1 MPAQTP
7 AQSSPAKASAPTAP
21 DAHAD
26 KGLAPNRE
34 AAWDWMRALRL
45 TPLWV
50 SLAIED
56 LHDRYRRTAFGL
68 LWIVLS
74 FALFVLV
81 KILVFGQLTT
91 ASTAEFG
98 IFVTLGFG
106 LWTYINA
113 MVMDACTAY
122 THARPWILGTATP
135 YPVFLLQA
143 VYRNLLIFAMVLLVM
158 AVALFWKQSP
168 WGWTALAAVPGL
180 LVYPVTS
187 LWLAAILAPLCAR
200 WRDLHHAIQTG
211 MRLIFFV
218 TPILWMPASSGELAL
233 IAQLNPLSHFVAI
246 VRDPLM
252 YNQIPLDRWKV
263 VLAITVV
270 GLPAGV
276 LIYVRTRTHIAHW
289 V

>member
-1 MPAQTP
+1 MAASNIATTRTP
-7 AQSSPAKASAPTAP
+7 RFP
-21 DAHAD
+21 DAW
-26 KGLAPNRE
+26 R
-34 AAWDWMRALRL
+34 DWMRASRL
-45 TPLWV
+45 TPLWT
-50 SLAIED
+50 SLALED

-91 ASTAEFG
+91 ASTSEFG

-122 THARPWILGTATP
+122 IHARPWILGTATP

-158 AVALFWKQSP
+158 AIALFWKQSP
-168 WGWTALAAVPGL
+168 WNWQALAALPGL
-180 LVYPVTS
+180 LIYPFVS
-187 LWLAAILAPLCAR
+187 LWLAAILAPFCAR
-200 WRDLHHAIQTG
+200 WRDLHHAVQTWL
-211 MRLIFFV
+211 RLVFFV
-218 TPILWMPASSGELAL
+218 TPILWMPASSGKLAL
-233 IAQLNPLSHFVAI
+233 IAQINPLSHFVAI

-252 YNQIPLDRWKV
+252 YNRIPYDSWMV
-263 VLAITVV
+263 VLAINAV
-270 GLPAGV
+270 GLPAGI
-276 LIYVRTRTHIAHW
+276 LAYVFTRRHIAHW